1 MSDLACKPPTPSR
14 RLVVATLVHDRV
26 ARQELR
32 AALSQSALV
41 REARH
46 CADRREARQVLGSG
60 RIDVF
65 VVAKADYDAHAD
77 LLDDFRSPPPSTLVL
92 LSQAD
97 PDEAM
102 LTAPP
107 AADGFL
113 MRGGL
118 SAEAVDSTL
127 RRMAAGEVPMPAP
140 LARALMDRAGATRLP
155 HGRRDI
161 AVTAR
166 ETEALLL
173 LAEGLSNKQMARRL
187 DITSHG
193 VKRLV
198 ASLLLKLGAPNRTA
212 AVVLAIHAGLIRTAR
227 PSRAP
232 ADRHVVRVQLA
243 GGGAEIRLPV
253 PAGRIAGEEAE
264 PGAPF
269 LADEQH
275 L

>member
-14 RLVVATLVHDRV
+14 QLVVATLVHDRV
-26 ARQELR
+26 ARQELQ
-32 AALSQSALV
+32 AALSGAALV

-60 RIDVF
+60 RVDVF
-65 VVAKADYDAHAD
+65 VVAKTDYDAHAD
-77 LLDDFRSPPPSTLVL
+77 LLDEFRSPLPSTLVL
-92 LSQAD
+92 LSHAD

-102 LTAPP
+102 LTGPP
-107 AADGFL
+107 APDGFL
-113 MRGGL
+113 MQRGL
-118 SAEAVDSTL
+118 SAAAVDSTL

-140 LARALMDRAGATRLP
+140 LARALMDRAGATRPP

-212 AVVLAIHAGLIRTAR
+212 AVVLAIHAGLIRTVR
-227 PSRAP
+227 PGQTT
-232 ADRHVVRVQLA
+232 ADRRVVRVQLA
-243 GGGAEIRLPV
+243 GGGADVRLPV
-253 PAGRIAGEEAE
+253 PAGRLAAEEAD
-264 PGAPF
+264 PGARL
-269 LADEQH
+269 LADDRH
-275 L
+275 C